1 MLKCKVCVARYM
13 QSQGYMKPE
22 TQMRRAGVVLGADGS
37 QIEAA
42 LGYSHGGRQPIPL
55 VWKTGR
61 RGLCTSS
68 AVGAR
73 QITEYTYCMQELSRC

>member
-1 MLKCKVCVARYM
+1 MKCTVRLARFM
-13 QSQGYMKPE
+13 QTVKYMKPE
-22 TQMRRAGVVLGADGS
+22 TPMRRGGVVLGADGR

-42 LGYSHGGRQPIPL
+42 PGYSHGGRQPIPL
-55 VWKTGR
+55 VWETGR